1 MARAG
6 TSQELAGLLSGVA
19 LSLEAME
26 RTFVQEA
33 LRRTRWVQKDAAKL
47 LGVTRRKLNY
57 MIARMGL
64 THPTWRRHR
73 GLQNRDPASRGLP

>member
-1 MARAG
+1 MANPEAQAQPAG
-6 TSQELAGLLSGVA
+6 AGAPALELNEFDALLQK
-19 LSLEAME
+19 E
-26 RTFVQEA
+26 FK
-33 LRRTRWVQKDAAKL
+33 VQKDAAKL

-73 GLQNRDPASRGLP
+73 GGETRDPVLRGLP